1 MFIRGIIILFNIIF
15 FINFAE
21 FQIIKKCSKSPF
33 CTCHQSA
40 VSCAEKGLTEIPDV
54 SSDTKI
60 L

>member
-1 MFIRGIIILFNIIF
+1 MFIKRIIILLNIIL

-21 FQIIKKCSKSPF
+21 SQLKKCSNSQY
-33 CTCHQSA
+33 CTCHQSS
-40 VSCAEKGLTEIPDV
+40 VSCADKSLTEIPDV